1 MSRSPDSFYGWHVV
15 FVAFTAQFVANFCT
29 LAGVGAFVTVIEQE
43 FATNASTIS
52 NAVGASILLMGLLGP
67 LVGRAIDRGNQ
78 RAIMLTGVVVMS
90 LGLLATSRAQ
100 TLWQLGIAFCLFVN
114 LGIVLFGPIPSIAL
128 VSRWFVRRRGL
139 AVAIAV
145 AGATAASAAAPVL
158 SAWLIGLEGVGWRG
172 AVAGYGIGCAVI
184 AFPVFWLFLVKRPE
198 ELGQHPDGAASAI
211 SEPEPEGDSYPA
223 ARLLRDRNFLVI
235 SIGMALLF
243 TSPIVSMLHLVPYAE
258 KDLGIDRQTATYIF
272 AVLAVFS
279 LIGKLVFG
287 LVADRIDPR
296 HAVWIAVSLL
306 AAGWATLVG
315 SPSYTT
321 FLAVGA
327 LLGLGVGAL
336 GPLHAVVIGA
346 CFGRAGFGHVMGLGG
361 LVALPVI
368 AGSNPLAGW
377 LAVTTGDYRTAFGVE
392 AGLLLLA
399 GVLFA
404 LLRLPGDD
412 LAVESASAAAE
423 TKIETETETA

>member
-15 FVAFTAQFVANFCT
+15 FAAFTAQFVASFGT
-29 LAGVGAFVTVIEQE
+29 LAGVGAFVTVIERE
-43 FATNASTIS
+43 FATDASTIS

-78 RAIMLTGVVVMS
+78 RAIMLTGVIVMS
-90 LGLLATSRAQ
+90 LGLFATARAQ
-100 TLWQLGIAFCLFVN
+100 TLWQLGIAFCVFVN
-114 LGIVLFGPIPSIAL
+114 LGIVLFGPLPSISL

-145 AGATAASAAAPVL
+145 AGGTAASAVAPAL
-158 SAWLIGLEGVGWRG
+158 SAWLIGLESVGWRG
-172 AVAGYGIGCAVI
+172 AVNSYAIGCAVI
-184 AFPVFWLFLVKRPE
+184 TLPVFLFFLVKRPE
-198 ELGQHPDGAASAI
+198 ELGQHPDGAATTI
-211 SEPEPEGDSYPA
+211 DEPEPEGGYTA
-223 ARLLRDRNFLVI
+223 AGLLRDRNFLVI

-258 KDLGIDRQTATYIF
+258 KDLGIDRQDATYIF

-279 LIGKLVFG
+279 LLGKLAFG

-296 HAVWIAVSLL
+296 HALWIAVSLL
-306 AAGWATLVG
+306 VVSWTALVG
-315 SPSYTT
+315 SPSYPM
-321 FLAVGA
+321 LLGIGA
-327 LLGLGVGAL
+327 LMGLGVGAL

-346 CFGRAGFGHVMGLGG
+346 WFGRAGFGHVMGLGS
-361 LVALPVI
+361 LVALPLI

-377 LAVTTGDYRTAFGVE
+377 LVVATGDYRASFGVE
-392 AGLLLLA
+392 AALLLLA

-404 LLRLPGDD
+404 LLRLPAEDPVVEQTSATVE
-412 LAVESASAAAE
+412 AV
-423 TKIETETETA
+423 